1 MERLPPSISTSTRS
15 SSPPA
20 STLGVSRLSSDKRR
34 VFNPRIDLPPV
45 DPSDVSSL
53 SSVSSFVS
61 PPRLVGRGLLPSSS
75 PSNPSLTLFDDAD
88 DFSDPE
94 EALPSSL
101 PSPLAC
107 ARCCPPPAA
116 RCVSSCTYT
125 ARALTETVLPPVA
138 ASPGASRF
146 VLCTFLYS
154 FLHGATDQLLPA
166 AYKAL
171 EAQLHFSPTVL
182 GSASSLAR
190 LAQAFCCPLWGVAV
204 DALSGPA
211 FGRGDSRLSTSRTSP
226 AFAAPDASAVRG
238 GTELILRVSCVGW
251 GVCTLL
257 LALVTHEW
265 QLMPLM
271 LASGVLMAVLGPL
284 SQKILGEVVSSEKRG
299 TAFGNMSFFQST
311 GRMLAVML
319 TTGLSAMVFSG
330 VAGWRVSFAFVG
342 CLSVAFGIAVSWLL
356 SPSPSSL
363 SSSSSS
369 SLSSSLSS
377 SPACP
382 PETLCGAQGCMQK
395 ARRHAASLLSL
406 GYVFRTRSFGV
417 MLLLGVLNG
426 MPRSALNFIVMFF
439 QYCGL
444 ADWQASFTVS
454 ASWIAAM
461 LVAPVVGR
469 LGDKVHRL
477 YPNKG
482 RPVLAQLA
490 ILTRALLM
498 FLVLSAVPKRASSF
512 PLYLGLSTLIGFM
525 AGWPGVGVN
534 RPVLTEI
541 VLPRHRATVFSL
553 FSTMESIGSAL
564 LGAPVVGMLAQQAF
578 GYTKPLRKHRS
589 SSFTPPSSPALP
601 SSLSSSSSP
610 SPSVFS
616 DGGVQGDTAFPP
628 NQSEEELNAEALGKA
643 LLCTTV
649 GPWIASVFVYFLLHW
664 TYTADRVA
672 ANRRRELEEIEA
684 EREAAAPA
692 PDSVVELGCLDT
704 GSEGAEAGGSFEK
717 WTDEAEA
724 KQVGKSRGG
733 YTVVATRE
741 VHAEEGRSWDTDEE
755 EGETRGGGG
764 QS

>member
-1 MERLPPSISTSTRS
+1 MERLPPSISASTRS

-20 STLGVSRLSSDKRR
+20 STVGVSRLSPDKRR
-34 VFNPRIDLPPV
+34 MFNPRIDLPPV

-53 SSVSSFVS
+53 SSVSSFAS
-61 PPRLVGRGLLPSSS
+61 PPRPVGRSLLPSS
-75 PSNPSLTLFDDAD
+75 PANPNLTLFDDAD
-88 DFSDPE
+88 DFSDSD

-101 PSPLAC
+101 PSRLTRP
-107 ARCCPPPAA
+107 
-116 RCVSSCTYT
+116 RCVSRCTYS
-125 ARALTETVLPPVA
+125 ARALSEMVLPPVT

-146 VLCTFLYS
+146 VLCTFFYS

-190 LAQAFCCPLWGVAV
+190 LAHAFCCPLWGVAV

-211 FGRGDSRLSTSRTSP
+211 FGRGDARLSASRTAP
-226 AFAAPDASAVRG
+226 AFADPDASDGRD

-257 LALVTHEW
+257 LALLTHEW

-271 LASGVLMAVLGPL
+271 LASGVLMAVLGPV
-284 SQKILGEVVSSEKRG
+284 SQKILGELVSSEKRG

-342 CLSVAFGIAVSWLL
+342 CLSVAFGIALSWLL
-356 SPSPSSL
+356 SPSPSSSL
-363 SSSSSS
+363 SSSTSPSRS
-369 SLSSSLSS
+369 ASLSS
-377 SPACP
+377 SPACLP
-382 PETLCGAQGCMQK
+382 KTVCGAEGCMQK
-395 ARRHAASLLSL
+395 AKRHAAALLSL
-406 GYVFRTRSFGV
+406 GYVFRTPSFGV

-498 FLVLSAVPKRASSF
+498 FLVLSVVPKRASSF
-512 PLYLGLSTLIGFM
+512 PLFLGLSTLIGFM

-589 SSFTPPSSPALP
+589 SSSSSPSSSPALL
-601 SSLSSSSSP
+601 SLSSSSSP
-610 SPSVFS
+610 PPSVFS
-616 DGGVQGDTAFPP
+616 DGGAQGDSAFPP
-628 NQSEEELNAEALGKA
+628 NPSEEEVNAEALGKA

-664 TYTADRVA
+664 TYTTDRVA
-672 ANRRRELEEIEA
+672 ANRRKEIEEREA
-684 EREAAAPA
+684 EREAAARA
-692 PDSVVELGCLDT
+692 PDSAVELGCLDARR
-704 GSEGAEAGGSFEK
+704 EGAEAGGAFTK
-717 WTDEAEA
+717 WPDEAEE
-724 KQVGKSRGG
+724 KQLGKTRGG
-733 YTVVATRE
+733 YSVVATRE
-741 VHAEEGRSWDTDEE
+741 MPSEEGSRWDTDEE
-755 EGETRGGGG
+755 DGETGGGGG
-764 QS
+764 QA